1 MSLVTARNCC
11 AGVYHKAAALLRC
24 IILSTAQINAI
35 VIDQQH
41 PYQHFARYV
50 KAVIMQQFYSALI
63 ALMPGRKA
71 RSGIYPCKTCAI
83 KSIKRIINSAL
94 KSLTTLT
101 LRFAF

>member
-1 MSLVTARNCC
+1 MSLHETVARESIIKLLHCC
-11 AGVYHKAAALLRC
+11 DALF
-24 IILSTAQINAI
+24 LSTAQINAI

-41 PYQHFARYV
+41 RYQHFARYV
-50 KAVIMQQFYSALI
+50 KAVIMQQFYSALL
-63 ALMPGRKA
+63 ALMPGRKGH
-71 RSGIYPCKTCAI
+71 SGIYPCKTCAI

>member
-1 MSLVTARNCC
+1 MSLPETVARESIIKLLHCC
-11 AGVYHKAAALLRC
+11 DALF
-24 IILSTAQINAI
+24 LSTAQINVI

-41 PYQHFARYV
+41 RYQHFARYV
-50 KAVIMQQFYSALI
+50 KAVIMQQFYSALL
-63 ALMPGRKA
+63 ALMPGRKGH
-71 RSGIYPCKTCAI
+71 SGIYPCKTCAI